1 MRWYRYVVNYGF
13 RDQYQLYTALSQPR
27 NWFNPML
34 QGFSITKLRE
44 WLVFKPG
51 WWMAIGVLFPVFV
64 LGWVWLK
71 RKKVAKGISHKPMS
85 HQATDRYRRL
95 LFLLGKKGF
104 RKKPA
109 ETPDEFSQAVE
120 RNGSRLIKE
129 FTSLYQQARFSER
142 TDFIDGLQKMDRILI
157 QLQRH

>member
-1 MRWYRYVVNYGF
+1 M
-13 RDQYQLYTALSQPR
+13 
-27 NWFNPML
+27 
-34 QGFSITKLRE
+34 LRE

-51 WWMAIGVLFPVFV
+51 WWMAMGVLLPGLV
-64 LGWVWLK
+64 LGWIWLK
-71 RKKVAKGISHKPMS
+71 RKIIAKGISAKPLS
-85 HQATDRYRRL
+85 HQATERYRRL
-95 LFLLGKKGF
+95 LILLRKKGF

-142 TDFIDGLQKMDRILI
+142 TDISDGLQKMDRILI